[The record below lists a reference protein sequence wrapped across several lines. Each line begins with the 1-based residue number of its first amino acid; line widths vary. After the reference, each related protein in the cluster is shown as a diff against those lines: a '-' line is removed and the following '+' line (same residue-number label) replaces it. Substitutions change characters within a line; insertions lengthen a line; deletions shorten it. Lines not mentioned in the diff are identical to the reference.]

1 MDPRKLSEL
10 LRASIDPNQRQ
21 LAEEQLNEV
30 RYLSTKFYQYNSRS
44 FRSPC
49 ARILK
54 LIKFSNIIFI

>member
-30 RYLSTKFYQYNSRS
+30 SIY
-44 FRSPC
+44 
-49 ARILK
+49 
-54 LIKFSNIIFI
+54 